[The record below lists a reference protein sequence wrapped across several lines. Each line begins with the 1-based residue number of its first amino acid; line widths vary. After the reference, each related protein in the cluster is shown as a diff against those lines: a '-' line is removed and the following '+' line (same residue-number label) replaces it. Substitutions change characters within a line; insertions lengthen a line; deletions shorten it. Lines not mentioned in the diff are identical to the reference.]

1 MGSSSRDHRKS
12 KSSSKRS
19 SEGDNNGR
27 HRSSSSSKHKKKR
40 EVDELLE
47 DSSEHVKEVKR
58 MRAWSRD
65 EQEGD
70 EKEQLQQKRRRT
82 RSMDAAEEEK
92 QAEVKNTTTTTTT
105 ATAPATA
112 ALTPD
117 EWRQHHKIVIQ
128 GHGASRQ
135 TKDFPDPFLAFSD
148 APFHARILQSLE
160 RAGFTAPTAIQAQAW
175 PIALQHKDMIC
186 IAKTGSG
193 KTLGFLL
200 PAIHQHLLEHEH
212 PRRGQALP
220 FMLVLA
226 PTRELSVQ
234 IFEEAQKFGRALGIR
249 TICCYGGAPKYPQI
263 SAMERGLEV
272 LVATPG
278 RLNDL
283 LEMKKANLS
292 QIKYL
297 CLDEADRMLDMGFEP
312 QIRSIV
318 QHIPKEG
325 RQTLLFSATWPRE
338 IQTLAHDFLVDPIQ
352 INVGEVNQLVANTD
366 IKQTVIMCEEDEKH
380 DKLKEILN
388 TLVKEAKG
396 GGEGESSNHHH
407 NGNDNGVKLHDKII
421 VFVAKKISCNDL
433 ANRLWDDGFAVDSL
447 HGDRPQWE
455 RTRVM
460 NAFKS
465 GQLRMLIA
473 TDVAARGLD
482 VKDVGVVV
490 NYDMPAGTNAVE
502 DYVHRI
508 GRTGR
513 AGNKGKAFTFFTRGD
528 KKCAT
533 QLVEVMTKAGQ
544 EIPAALQ
551 AMVRPKFGRGGGG
564 SGGRGGGYAPSR
576 GGRGYMFGGGR
587 GGGGYG
593 NGSGGGRGGYGGGGG
608 RGGGRS
614 FGGRGRG
621 GGRGGRGRY

>member
-12 KSSSKRS
+12 KSSSKRY
-19 SEGDNNGR
+19 SEGDNNG
-27 HRSSSSSKHKKKR
+27 HRSSSSKHKKKR

-58 MRAWSRD
+58 MRAWSKD
-65 EQEGD
+65 EQEEN
-70 EKEQLQQKRRRT
+70 EKEQQNQQKRRRT
-82 RSMDAAEEEK
+82 RSMDAAEEQK
-92 QAEVKNTTTTTTT
+92 QAKAKSTTTDTAATTT
-105 ATAPATA
+105 APAAAAP
-112 ALTPD
+112 LTPD

-148 APFHARILQSLE
+148 APFHTRILQSLE

-212 PRRGQALP
+212 PRRGAALP

-234 IFEEAQKFGRALGIR
+234 IFEEAQKFGRSLGIR

-263 SAMERGLEV
+263 AAMERGLEV

-325 RQTLLFSATWPRE
+325 RQTLLFSATW
-338 IQTLAHDFLVDPIQ
+338 LA
-352 INVGEVNQLVANTD
+352 
-366 IKQTVIMCEEDEKH
+366 
-380 DKLKEILN
+380 
-388 TLVKEAKG
+388 
-396 GGEGESSNHHH
+396 
-407 NGNDNGVKLHDKII
+407 
-421 VFVAKKISCNDL
+421 
-433 ANRLWDDGFAVDSL
+433 
-447 HGDRPQWE
+447 RPQE
-455 RTRVM
+455 
-460 NAFKS
+460 S
-465 GQLRMLIA
+465 
-473 TDVAARGLD
+473 
-482 VKDVGVVV
+482 
-490 NYDMPAGTNAVE
+490 
-502 DYVHRI
+502 
-508 GRTGR
+508 
-513 AGNKGKAFTFFTRGD
+513 
-528 KKCAT
+528 
-533 QLVEVMTKAGQ
+533 LV
-544 EIPAALQ
+544 P
-551 AMVRPKFGRGGGG
+551 PW
-564 SGGRGGGYAPSR
+564 S
-576 GGRGYMFGGGR
+576 
-587 GGGGYG
+587 
-593 NGSGGGRGGYGGGGG
+593 
-608 RGGGRS
+608 
-614 FGGRGRG
+614 
-621 GGRGGRGRY
+621 